1 MSTPNTVVK
10 IQTDQSGLIEQLQQE
25 NELLRG
31 FIGQVS
37 IDEINRLKEV
47 EKQLAVCRAQL
58 TEKDKALV
66 DLKSETEKRVKLAR
80 ESAERQGEL
89 KRQQSLQDKEYNMRS
104 KVIKPLERVKEKLET
119 ENKELKVSNEDLMH
133 RLEEMHQLLQDFRE
147 ENKNMLEKVLDILAS
162 SSSTEE
168 ASAKIQEMKPAETS
182 GMSSHQECDII
193 YDMLKQGYKKQ
204 DIAMHLWPSTA
215 RRNQKLIERMRSRYY
230 INKYEGGV
238 Q

>member
-1 MSTPNTVVK
+1 MRTNTIVK
-10 IQTDQSGLIEQLQQE
+10 IQTDQSELIEQLQQE

-47 EKQLAVCRAQL
+47 EKQLAVCQAQL
-58 TEKDKALV
+58 TEKDKSLA

-89 KRQQSLQDKEYNMRS
+89 QRQQSLKDKEHNMKS
-104 KVIKPLERVKEKLET
+104 KVIKPLKEANKKLET

-133 RLEEMHQLLQDFRE
+133 RLEEMHQLIQDFRA
-147 ENKNMLEKVLDILAS
+147 ENKSMLEQVLDILAS

-168 ASAKIQEMKPAETS
+168 ASIKIKNLKPDKSS
-182 GMSSHQECDII
+182 GRTIEEECNII
-193 YDMLKQGYKKQ
+193 HDMLQQGYEKQ
-204 DIAMHLWPSTA
+204 DIATYLWPETS
-215 RRNQKLIERMRSRYY
+215 RRKQKITERLKSKYY
-230 INKYEGGV
+230 ISKYGEE
-238 Q
+238 